1 MMEHIALSSSCRH
14 SGRPEASRR
23 LHLGIFFSAAILLIA
38 GLCCAD
44 QQEADLVATFK
55 AESIPVETIALDG
68 DVVTARLNYQPG
80 DLKNASRTEEEILIL
95 FSKIAENY
103 PRSKRIVLDYRA
115 GTVRINEIE
124 VDTEIA
130 LSYAGGTKTAQEL
143 LGNARM
149 AAQLDV
155 EATMEEAIAPRTP
168 KEAPPVEALPEK
180 IIAGSERRPSQTR
193 TTAPGGGG
201 GGGPIGRRSDLSP
214 WLLAGFLALLLAD
227 AALVLAF
234 VMRRD
239 RKKAI
244 SLRVSAGIEVRY
256 GDGGR
261 KTFRIRDLR
270 TVIGRDKDNIL
281 ILHDPDVSSHHA
293 EILVTAD
300 HFVLRDL
307 ASTNGT
313 FLNGERIHE
322 ALLYLG
328 DEIRLGSTKL
338 ILGE

>member
-1 MMEHIALSSSCRH
+1 
-14 SGRPEASRR
+14 
-23 LHLGIFFSAAILLIA
+23 
-38 GLCCAD
+38 
-44 QQEADLVATFK
+44 
-55 AESIPVETIALDG
+55 
-68 DVVTARLNYQPG
+68 
-80 DLKNASRTEEEILIL
+80 
-95 FSKIAENY
+95 
-103 PRSKRIVLDYRA
+103 
-115 GTVRINEIE
+115 
-124 VDTEIA
+124 
-130 LSYAGGTKTAQEL
+130 
-143 LGNARM
+143 
-149 AAQLDV
+149 
-155 EATMEEAIAPRTP
+155 MEEAIAPRTP